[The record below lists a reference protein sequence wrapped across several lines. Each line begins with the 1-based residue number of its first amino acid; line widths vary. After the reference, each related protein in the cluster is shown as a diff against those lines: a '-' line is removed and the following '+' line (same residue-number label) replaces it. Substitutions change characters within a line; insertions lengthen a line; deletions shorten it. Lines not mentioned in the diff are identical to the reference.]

1 MSKEFVNDPSEVVS
15 LDQKVT
21 VRVTEIDSQGRI
33 NLSMIL
39 DEKED
44 HQPDQ
49 RRSER
54 PFQRRPSRFPRR

>member
-1 MSKEFVNDPSEVVS
+1 
-15 LDQKVT
+15 
-21 VRVTEIDSQGRI
+21 VRVSEIDAQGRI

-44 HQPDQ
+44 RQSEHKDFAGKKFP
-49 RRSER
+49 RRSDR